1 MGMCPRGAGT
11 SFLLWLLLPAMV
23 NVLVPSGNYGT
34 PATVENLHQILIGK
48 YFFLGTLTMLLY
60 DHILTLPAEVQT
72 VWKKKKTYVLCLF
85 LFVGPFYGVIVRYY
99 ALFAVII
106 VAFGFFST
114 EMTRE
119 RCAHWM
125 LFLPLGVTVPLM
137 LFPGI
142 LMLIRVYALY
152 NRNKVV
158 LFGLSTILLAQ
169 TIAGIW
175 QYSVSGGTP
184 APDPIDNYEFH
195 FCIYLPPKKLG
206 RTASMYVFMELGYDT
221 LIFFLTLGRT
231 SYMFWRHQGR
241 GPSSRSLLDN
251 LIRDGAFYFAV
262 IFSINLTWVVMIL
275 YAPTGLRA
283 ISSIP
288 SACITTVMICR
299 ITLNLRVTVYGPP
312 RIDERTGNANE
323 IPLSKLRSL
332 RSPRAANFTTPVPR
346 DFPSVSPPRRDKGK
360 DRDSPV
366 DPVYEETRGWRH
378 SESFGLSRSPQSSD
392 EVYSDV

>member
-1 MGMCPRGAGT
+1 
-11 SFLLWLLLPAMV
+11 MV
-23 NVLVPSGNYGT
+23 NVLVPTGNYGT

-85 LFVGPFYGVIVRYY
+85 LFVRYY
-99 ALFAVII
+99 ALFAVIV

-142 LMLIRVYALY
+142 LMLVRVYALY
-152 NRNKVV
+152 NRNKIV
-158 LFGLSTILLAQ
+158 LFGLSTVLLAQ

-231 SYMFWRHQGR
+231 SFMFWRHQGR

-312 RIDERTGNANE
+312 RIDERTGNANDN

-332 RSPRAANFTTPVPR
+332 RSPRAANFPTPVPR
-346 DFPSVSPPRRDKGK
+346 RDKDQNGN
-360 DRDSPV
+360 RDSPV
-366 DPVYEETRGWRH
+366 DPVYEEARGWRR
-378 SESFGLSRSPQSSD
+378 SESVGMARSPQSLD
-392 EVYSDV
+392 DVYSDV